1 MPTINLYLLGVKMKM
16 LGIGEMEEFFML
28 LKEHIEA
35 IKMLSLVTTC
45 DEETLSRIYRHA
57 RDALELIKE
66 YEEKMGFIKEY
77 EKI

>member
-1 MPTINLYLLGVKMKM
+1 M
-16 LGIGEMEEFFML
+16 LGISEMEEFFML
-28 LKEHIEA
+28 LKEHVGT
-35 IKMLSLVTTC
+35 IKVLSLATTR